1 MDKIEMQ
8 DLVELNDEFFNTTT
22 KITKIKAPIAE
33 VPYFEPE
40 KIGDTVTLK
49 VKSKVLSTSTIAVT
63 SEVPFKTG
71 NDLME
76 LHNLDIDK
84 TMFEALRNEL
94 KSSVSNKVIE
104 LLDESGSKFEELF
117 LRTKVQKFFKKYFKS
132 LEFPIYLNDETD
144 ISNSLCNKLMHL
156 VNLITTKNYYSGRT
170 KYLIVSP
177 QIGSLLSD
185 NINFIRV
192 ENNSSFN
199 ITVPD
204 YIGYL
209 IDVKVFINPYFT
221 DNKVIIGSVSD
232 DSPNINIVDYIDS
245 FDCFE
250 MMNPSYST
258 VRKYKLDKK
267 CGIASVGNLDNHV
280 ASININLNKKPLWRR
295 LLCL

>member
-1 MDKIEMQ
+1 M
-8 DLVELNDEFFNTTT
+8 
-22 KITKIKAPIAE
+22 
-33 VPYFEPE
+33 Y
-40 KIGDTVTLK
+40 
-49 VKSKVLSTSTIAVT
+49 
-63 SEVPFKTG
+63 
-71 NDLME
+71 
-76 LHNLDIDK
+76 
-84 TMFEALRNEL
+84 
-94 KSSVSNKVIE
+94 
-104 LLDESGSKFEELF
+104 
-117 LRTKVQKFFKKYFKS
+117 
-132 LEFPIYLNDETD
+132 
-144 ISNSLCNKLMHL
+144 L

-199 ITVPD
+199 ITIPD

-221 DNKVIIGSVSD
+221 DNKVIIGSVSN